1 MKNYE
6 EKLKQAKEL
15 LEKLNN
21 PEITLYEAMEIYKQ
35 GQKLLKEATQ
45 ILEET
50 KLEYEEI
57 KN

>member
-21 PEITLYEAMEIYKQ
+21 PDITLYEGMEIYKK
-35 GQKLLKEATQ
+35 GIKIIEEAQK
-45 ILEET
+45 ILESA